1 MNAMRSFLLTLS
13 PNCRQV
19 VRLLS
24 RSLDR
29 PLLLWSSLGMK
40 LHLLLCISCRRY
52 ARQTRRL
59 HEELPQH
66 EHAWIESC
74 PERLPAEARQR
85 LKALLRQSQR

>member
-1 MNAMRSFLLTLS
+1 MNAMRSLLLTLS

-19 VRLLS
+19 ARLLS

-29 PLLLWSSLGMK
+29 PLQFWTSLGMK
-40 LHLLLCISCRRY
+40 LHLALCISCRRY
-52 ARQTRRL
+52 ARQARCL
-59 HEELPQH
+59 HEELPKH

-85 LKALLRQSQR
+85 LKTLLRQSQR